1 MEICYSLIIP
11 MALAAII
18 SSSLIP
24 CWIKVCHKWGLFE
37 KADDDRKR
45 HKNVVPTMGGLAIFA
60 GTLFSFLVFS
70 DSSTVAESRYLLAAC
85 IALFFTGF
93 FDDLLDLPA
102 LRKLLL
108 QILCAIIVA
117 YDGARITNLYGV
129 FGVTELPIIMQY
141 LLTIC
146 VMVLVTNA
154 YNLIDGIDGLA
165 GSLGMVSTIIFGFL
179 FLEFGRPEF
188 AVLSFALAGALLGF
202 LFYNF
207 HPAKIF
213 MGDSGSLLIGFIL
226 STQAIQLLN
235 CNASMLHNGIN
246 FSPALIAAVLFIP
259 IYDVIRVSV
268 IRILT
273 GHSPLRADRNHIHH
287 MINQNGFGQRVT
299 TVLIVVM
306 NLMFVGLALML
317 PKITL
322 SLFMVLCLCLGM
334 ITINSYVI
342 SGLAN
347 IYGRLGGKV
356 YRRVVQAN

>member
-1 MEICYSLIIP
+1 MEILYSLIIP
-11 MALAAII
+11 MAAAAII

-24 CWIKVCHKWGLFE
+24 CWIKVCNKWGLFE
-37 KADDDRKR
+37 KADDERKR
-45 HKNVVPTMGGLAIFA
+45 HKHIVPTMGGLTIFV
-60 GTLFSFLVFS
+60 GTLFSFLIFS
-70 DSSTVAESRYLLAAC
+70 DSATVADGRYILAAC

-93 FDDLLDLPA
+93 FDDLLELHA
-102 LRKLLL
+102 LRKLVL
-108 QILCAIIVA
+108 QILCAVIVA
-117 YDGARITNLYGV
+117 YDGTRITNLYGV

-141 LLTIC
+141 LLTVGVI
-146 VMVLVTNA
+146 VIITNA

-165 GSLGMVSTIIFGFL
+165 GSLGMVSAIIFGFL

-188 AVLSFALAGALLGF
+188 AILSFALAGALLGF
-202 LFYNF
+202 LYYNF

-213 MGDSGSLLIGFIL
+213 MGDTGSLLIGFIL

-235 CNASMLHNGIN
+235 CNTAMLHSGIN
-246 FSPALIAAVLFIP
+246 FSPALITAVLYIP

-287 MINQNGFGQRVT
+287 MINQNGFGQRAT
-299 TVLIVVM
+299 TLLIVGM
-306 NLMFVGLALML
+306 NLMFVGLALAL

-322 SLFMVLCLCLGM
+322 SLFIVLCLCLGM
-334 ITINSYVI
+334 ITVNSFVI

-356 YRRVVQAN
+356 YRRIVQTN